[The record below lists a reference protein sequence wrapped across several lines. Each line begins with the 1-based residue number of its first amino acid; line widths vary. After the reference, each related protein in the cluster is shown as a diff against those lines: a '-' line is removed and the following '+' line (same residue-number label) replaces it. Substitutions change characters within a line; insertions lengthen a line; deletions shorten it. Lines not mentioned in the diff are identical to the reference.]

1 MALHF
6 DLRDLELFVAVAEAG
21 SIARAA
27 ERSHTVASA
36 VSKRLSDL
44 EQNFGAA
51 LLTRG
56 ARGVELTPAGHA
68 LLNTA
73 RRLLHQA
80 TQLDVELRQYASG
93 LRGQVRVF
101 ANISAIVQFLPPA
114 LASFMQQHP
123 DIHIHLEEHVSS
135 FIARAVAEN
144 VADIGI
150 VSEAPAIEGITSLPF
165 RKDELVVVARR
176 GTLPTDRER
185 IAFRDVL
192 THPLV
197 SLHADSALQ
206 HLLVRAAADAD
217 CALNLRIQV
226 TSFDAVCAMVAAG
239 LGIGVIP
246 RGATTPWTESSGLVA
261 IPLQDAWAQRQLW
274 LCVRAEDQ
282 LHPAAQLLLA
292 HLQEPA
298 TSGQ

>member
-44 EQNFGAA
+44 EESFGAT
-51 LLTRG
+51 LLIRG

-68 LLNTA
+68 LLSTA

-80 TQLDVELRQYASG
+80 VQLDGELRQYASG

-114 LASFMQQHP
+114 LASFMQRHP

-135 FIARAVAEN
+135 VIARAVAEN

-150 VSEAPAIEGITSLPF
+150 VSDAPTIEGLITLPF

-176 GTLPTDRER
+176 GTVAADSER

-192 THPLV
+192 DHPLV

-206 HLLVRAAADAD
+206 HLLVRAAAEAD
-217 CALNLRIQV
+217 RALNLRIQV

-246 RGATTPWTESSGLVA
+246 RGATAPWTDASGLVA
-261 IPLQDAWAQRQLW
+261 IPLQDAWAQRQLL
-274 LCVRAEDQ
+274 LCVRAQDR
-282 LHPAAQLLLA
+282 LHPAAQLLLE
-292 HLQEPA
+292 HLRDRSP
-298 TSGQ
+298 